1 MDNTDLQQ
9 IFVRYLAGEAS
20 PEEVKLLFLE
30 FDREDNEAG
39 LRAAIRRQLEA
50 GPDVSEDV
58 RHTWDP
64 VLQDIYAS
72 IKARVD
78 HGREP
83 ENAAEVTLRIHH
95 RRWLKYTAAATIALL
110 VTFTFLHF
118 FNRTNTKP
126 LQPIAAVT
134 QPDIAPGGNK
144 AILTLSNGTS
154 ISLDSLR
161 KGFVSIQGS
170 TKIIQPENG
179 LLTYD
184 RSGIKSSEV
193 LFNTLTTPR
202 GGQYQVVL
210 PDGTKVWLN
219 DASSIYFPGEFTGK
233 VRQVRITGEVYFE
246 VAENAKMPF
255 EVLVN
260 DIAVQ
265 VLGTHFNVMAYKDEP
280 VARVTLLQGAVKVKE
295 GSKTIL
301 LKPGQQAQVS
311 GDGGP
316 IHVESV
322 DPQGI
327 IAWKNNQFW
336 FNDDS
341 IQTVMRQL
349 SRWYDVEVII
359 KGDIPQHFDGNISR
373 NISIS
378 QVLEA
383 LQATRH
389 LQYEIQDRTIIV
401 SP

>member
-9 IFVRYLAGEAS
+9 IFARYLAGEAS
-20 PEEVKLLFLE
+20 QEEVKLLFLE
-30 FDREDNEAG
+30 FDKENSETG
-39 LRAAIRRQLEA
+39 LRAAIRRQLESE
-50 GPDVSEDV
+50 PDVSEEV
-58 RHTWDP
+58 LHTWDP

-72 IKARVD
+72 MKARMD
-78 HGREP
+78 RGCESAG
-83 ENAAEVTLRIHH
+83 AAKVTLRIQ
-95 RRWLKYTAAATIALL
+95 RKKWLTYSAAATIALL
-110 VTFTFLHF
+110 ATFTFLHF
-118 FNRTNTKP
+118 FNHRNTKP
-126 LQPIAAVT
+126 PQPVAAVM

-144 AILTLSNGTS
+144 AVLTLANGTK
-154 ISLDSLR
+154 ITLDSLK
-161 KGFVSIQGS
+161 KGIVSIQGS

-184 RSGIKSSEV
+184 RADSKRSEV

-219 DASSIYFPGEFTGK
+219 DASSIYFPSEFTGK

-246 VAENAKMPF
+246 VAASAKIPF

-260 DIAVQ
+260 DITVQ

-280 VARVTLLQGAVKVKE
+280 VSKVTLLQGAVKVVE
-295 GSKTIL
+295 GSRTVL
-301 LKPGQQAQVS
+301 LKPGQQAQMS
-311 GDGGP
+311 DKGGL

-373 NISIS
+373 NISVS